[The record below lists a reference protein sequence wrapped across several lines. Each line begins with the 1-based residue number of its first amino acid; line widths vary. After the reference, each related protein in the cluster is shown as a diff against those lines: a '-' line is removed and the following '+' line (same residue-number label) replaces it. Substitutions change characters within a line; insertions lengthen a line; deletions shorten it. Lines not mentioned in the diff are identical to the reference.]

1 MRPLAVWFYCAL
13 YVHVTVGIHC
23 LSEEEPTHADPDCVF
38 CRIVAGKIAVHRVF
52 ADDQVVAFLDNGPI
66 RTGHTQIVPRRHFEF
81 FDDLP
86 SDLAERIML
95 LGQRIAKAQKKA
107 FGVERVGFMFTGG
120 DIRHAHAHLVPLVE
134 PTDLTSRRYIKE
146 ERLTFSALPSPGDE
160 ALSDAAERIRKLL

>member
-1 MRPLAVWFYCAL
+1 M
-13 YVHVTVGIHC
+13 
-23 LSEEEPTHADPDCVF
+23 SDEEPTHADPDCVF
-38 CRIVAGKIAVHRVF
+38 CRIVAGKIAVHHVF
-52 ADDQVVAFLDNGPI
+52 ADDEVVAFLDNGPI

-86 SDLAERIML
+86 GGLAERIML

-120 DIRHAHAHLVPLVE
+120 DVRHAHAHLVPLVE

-160 ALSDAAERIRKLL
+160 ALSAAAETIRKLL